1 MSKLRYKDVLEQP
14 ELWLTDRQRQWLRP
28 RHMLTVLAHT
38 ALYILNWISVRLIF
52 RLSVEGQDHLPAS
65 GPFILTPNHA
75 SPFDPPILGA
85 AIPLSTLRQTYWAGK
100 RSTVLRN
107 PLRRL
112 LSWLTR
118 IIPIDDE
125 LTALAPAVAIL
136 DQGDNLIWFP
146 EGRRSIDGRIQT

>member
-1 MSKLRYKDVLEQP
+1 M
-14 ELWLTDRQRQWLRP
+14 
-28 RHMLTVLAHT
+28 
-38 ALYILNWISVRLIF
+38 VRLLF
-52 RLSVEGQDHLPAS
+52 RLSVEGQNHLPAA

-85 AIPLSTLRQTYWAGK
+85 AIPLATLRQTYWAGK

-118 IIPIDDE
+118 IIPIGDE
-125 LTALAPAVAIL
+125 VTALAPAVAIL
-136 DQGDNLIWFP
+136 EQGDNLIWFP
-146 EGRRSIDGRIQT
+146 KENARLTDESKRSSQG